1 MARSWLLLSPSV
13 LSRKGWK
20 VVRQEVITPHAS
32 SLWSVDSFV
41 AHFHK
46 CDLCSQ
52 LSAELELLS
61 SALLCWYDG
70 GRRQDVRYEPSL
82 LPAASVRC
90 GQGQDSPQQR
100 SLQQHNC
107 GAEGERAT
115 PHISI
120 SSPTPA
126 VEHYITT
133 TTLLLCLSLCWC
145 WWSPRTPAFEPTPAP
160 AAAHLSRAA
169 VLTAYWHHT
178 TQLRSSEADARHSDN
193 WGFFMSPLSIFTS
206 PNMWPAQGVP
216 VPRSSRT
223 SFVLTLEQ
231 LLLCPA

>member
-1 MARSWLLLSPSV
+1 MVTLGSLGTQSYFLNWLLAVAAIKFIATLTWQFCNWTLRIVGNFVPHFGEGWKMARSWLLLSPSV

-20 VVRQEVITPHAS
+20 VVWQEVITPHAS

-46 CDLCSQ
+46 RDLCSQ

-82 LPAASVRC
+82 LPADSVRC

-107 GAEGERAT
+107 GAERERAT
-115 PHISI
+115 H
-120 SSPTPA
+120 
-126 VEHYITT
+126 
-133 TTLLLCLSLCWC
+133 
-145 WWSPRTPAFEPTPAP
+145 
-160 AAAHLSRAA
+160 
-169 VLTAYWHHT
+169 
-178 TQLRSSEADARHSDN
+178 
-193 WGFFMSPLSIFTS
+193 
-206 PNMWPAQGVP
+206 
-216 VPRSSRT
+216 
-223 SFVLTLEQ
+223 
-231 LLLCPA
+231 

>member
-46 CDLCSQ
+46 RDLCSQ

-82 LPAASVRC
+82 LPADSVRC

-107 GAEGERAT
+107 GAERAT
-115 PHISI
+115 PHII
-120 SSPTPA
+120 LAAPPQQWNTGSPQPLSA
-126 VEHYITT
+126 VSV
-133 TTLLLCLSLCWC
+133 SLCWC
-145 WWSPRTPAFEPTPAP
+145 WWSPRTPAFEPTPAA

-169 VLTAYWHHT
+169 VLTAY
-178 TQLRSSEADARHSDN
+178 
-193 WGFFMSPLSIFTS
+193 
-206 PNMWPAQGVP
+206 
-216 VPRSSRT
+216 
-223 SFVLTLEQ
+223 
-231 LLLCPA
+231 